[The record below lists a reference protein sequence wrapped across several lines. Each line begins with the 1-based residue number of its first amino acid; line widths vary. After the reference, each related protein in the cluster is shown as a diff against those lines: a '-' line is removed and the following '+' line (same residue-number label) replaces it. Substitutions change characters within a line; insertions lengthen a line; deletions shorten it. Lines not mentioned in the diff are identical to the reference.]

1 MLELHQIKNR
11 CRKLKLFHITLVI
24 LFIVILRIFIDFWL
38 KTVIIINNIIYKKSQ
53 VALTEFGRQGAVPEE
68 PKSRPQEAQSRP
80 AITPKPPTKQS
91 EAGGHT
97 FFPLLMWFFR
107 VVHVLKQKIFEVNF
121 QIKQITFLVHQ
132 IYFNY
137 DVSYRF
143 RTFFIKKVISDCE
156 NKTMTNLNYFKQPLH
171 VIELYN

>member
-80 AITPKPPTKQS
+80 AITPKPSTKQS

-107 VVHVLKQKIFEVNF
+107 VVHVLKQKILKSTFKLNKSHSSYIKFILIMVF
-121 QIKQITFLVHQ
+121 LTVSVLFSLKKLSLIVKIKQWLI
-132 IYFNY
+132 
-137 DVSYRF
+137 
-143 RTFFIKKVISDCE
+143 
-156 NKTMTNLNYFKQPLH
+156 
-171 VIELYN
+171 